1 MGAHGVVY
9 FCAWIAA
16 FGGFGWASPMGT
28 EFITTFMQNS
38 FPDRDQQWCELRMTA
53 HSDNTNVAVVVF
65 EDAYNRNLTLNSG
78 STVSVTLP
86 ASVEIRGSMTFK
98 NTVLIT
104 ADKPIN
110 IVSLNHRLN
119 SAETSLLYPVASL
132 GIEYYLVTPP
142 EGQPGSFKV
151 FSVVASREATSV
163 EILLKGRAQLNGHM
177 YQPKSILSV
186 NLAPFQGVQILSLDD
201 LSGSRVTSQKS
212 VAVLSGHTCSQ
223 KNTQCNHIYEQL
235 LPVSSWGTNFIVPP
249 LSFQEKVDF
258 AFVVASGTTQV
269 TYTVGTTDS
278 HVNMV
283 AGQVL
288 QIEISKVTLRIKASI
303 AVQVTFFHSGGKDR
317 KFAYDPLLMNILDTA
332 SYCTSYYIYGQRD
345 VNNYAIV
352 IAKNSSISEITFD
365 GRPSKNPKWS
375 TIQGT
380 EYVWQKYFY
389 GFSFTSHKVEHPT
402 APFGLQSVGT
412 GALYSYG
419 SPAACV
425 KAPELPPP
433 SCSSM
438 TCPSRQECLIENGK
452 PKCVPQQV
460 DVCWASGDPHYQT
473 FDGLY
478 YDFMGICTYTLVGIS
493 GDVGV
498 GLPKFTVQAKNEN
511 RGNMNSSYLG
521 QVTFQTNNYT
531 IEVKKSE
538 VGYVRV
544 DNSLSLLPVS
554 LMNGTLR
561 LFQSGTTLIIQLG
574 DNVQVSYDWNDIV
587 RVELTRRYA
596 RSVCGMCGNYNQDPA
611 DDFQTPAGS
620 QAPDAITFGK
630 SWKVEGENS
639 SCWDDC
645 YGPCLTC
652 PPNITRHYMTDR
664 YCGLI
669 VKTTNGP
676 FSDCHS
682 RIDPKMYVKNCV
694 LDVCLNDGYK
704 PILCQSLKAYADA
717 CQREGVKIR
726 QWRDVG
732 KCPLECPN
740 NSRYKSCGRAC
751 PATCQDPEASSN
763 CPDPCVETCQCNPG
777 FVLIGGK
784 CLPRESC
791 GCFFEGRSYAPNETF
806 WGDTVC
812 RQRCVCN
819 GQSRTVECKESPCR
833 VGEVCTLKNG
843 LRDCYPTTFG
853 TCSAFGDPH
862 YLTFDGVRYYFQGT
876 CRYQLSALCD
886 HNRGLTD
893 FHVNV
898 SNRNRGDLTVS
909 YTASVYVT
917 VYGTEIQISRQYP
930 NQVMIDGLLVHMPY
944 RSTDGRLSLYR
955 NPSSAVL
962 TTAFGL
968 TVTFDWSSIVTVTLP
983 STYAG
988 VVGGLCGNFNGN
1000 PSDDFIPLGKEAP
1013 TSVISFARS
1022 WKVGD
1027 PVGCID
1033 PVVNPECVG
1042 LAEQEKQQRDEAS
1055 GCGVLLGPEGPFRD
1069 CHKLVD
1075 PEGYFKSCSYDYC
1088 LMKQRQTIFC
1098 PVLASYVLACQTVAG
1113 TVHPWRSKE
1122 FCPNLCPSHS
1132 HYEICANGCPVT
1144 CSGLTSPVGCDS
1156 LCTEGCVCDDGFFL
1170 SGDACVS
1177 LSQCG
1182 SVYRGAYHKVGE
1194 IFYVGETCTERC
1206 ISGKGGRVICSPSS
1220 CSPNEECRIQ
1230 KGVRGCYPMNSAICS
1245 ASGDNHYKTFDG
1257 RVYSHQGMCTYILS
1271 QSCKNIVS
1279 KTESNLTYFS
1289 VKMQTERFGTAAIVT
1304 KHVTVKIYNLS
1315 LVLRRNQRG
1324 VVQVNEVN
1332 VRLPATLMS
1341 GKIHLECY
1349 GQGIRIESDFGLQV
1363 TYDLTYHVTV
1373 TVPSNYRSRT
1383 CGLCGN
1389 YNGIAQD
1396 DLGPTSSDVIT
1407 FGETWKSPNKG
1418 EICEIGCGGAEN
1430 PCPNCQGAKTDI
1442 FSRDNYCG
1450 MMSATTGPFV
1460 KCHSRVDP
1468 APYRSHCTFALCQ
1481 RDGDTTMLC
1490 NSIAVYAHACQE
1502 AGVTDLRWRNEAVCP
1517 MKCSPHSHYRPC
1529 ADLCSASCAAFTAP
1543 YNCPTTC
1550 AEGCECDV
1558 GYLFDGEGCIPLQEC
1573 GCFDNGQYYK
1583 PNETVLNDD
1592 CSRVCTCNPTS
1603 GLRCRNNSCAPGERC
1618 QILDGVRACI
1628 KTETCKSKN
1637 CRLKETCK
1645 LQNGRAVCVPD
1656 YTGTCW
1662 AWGNSHYHTF
1672 DLLDFDF
1679 QGTCTYVL
1687 ARSRGEDKSLVPF
1700 HVETKNDNRGSQ
1712 AVSYVRL
1719 VTIRVYDTTI
1729 SIQTSEFG
1737 KIRVNRALTNLPI
1750 SLEDGKVNVS
1760 QSGLTV
1766 IVETN
1771 FGLIVTYEWNWHV
1784 VITVPSSYYN
1794 TTSGLCGNFNQNP
1807 SDDQRSP
1814 NGTRITSIV
1823 NWAGSWKVY
1832 DRDPFCRDVC
1842 LVPGE
1847 CPNCEE
1853 SKKDQY
1859 RGEKYC
1865 GLIVKDTNGP
1875 FRECPSKV
1883 NPDNF
1888 FDSCLYDL
1896 CMNDGAKVILCQ
1908 ALEAYASTCMN
1919 QGATIYDWRTPS
1931 DCPKICDTNSHY
1943 EACGNACPASC
1954 FDRTA
1959 PAKCLKPCVETCQ
1972 CNDNFV
1978 LSVDKCVPIKS
1989 CGCKYNDQYYQP
2001 DQEFWSDENCQGRC
2015 KCDPSLGIVECLKM
2029 SCKSSEKCMV
2039 VKGIRGCYPI
2049 KYTTCMASGASHY
2062 TTFDGKRF
2070 DFMGTCIYQL
2080 VGVASDDS
2088 TLTHFVVNIQN
2099 EHQCNK
2105 AVSFTKDVS
2114 LEVYNQ
2120 TITMSKDNP
2129 QKIKID
2135 GLLVHMPYRST
2146 DDRLSLYRNPS
2157 SAVLTTAFGLT
2168 VTFDWSSIVTV
2179 TLPSTY
2185 AGAVG
2190 GLCGN
2195 FNGNPSD
2202 DFIPLGNEA
2211 PTSVISFAQRW
2222 KVGDPVGCIDP
2233 VVNPHCVGLA
2243 EQEKRQRDEASG
2255 CGVLL
2260 GPEGPFRDC
2269 HKLVDPEGYF
2279 KSCAYDYCLMKQR
2292 QTIFCPVLASYVLAC
2307 QIVAGTVHPWRSKE
2321 FCPNLCPSHS
2331 HYEICANGCP
2341 VTCNGL
2347 TSPVGCDSLCRE
2359 GCVCDDGFVLSG
2371 DACVPLS
2378 QCGCIYRGAYHTVG
2392 EIFYVGETCA
2402 ERCTCS
2408 KGGSVICSP
2417 SSCSPNEECR
2427 IQKGVRGCYPMKS
2440 AICSAS
2446 GDNHYKTFDGRDYS
2460 HQGMCTY
2467 ILSQSCNNSVSITKS
2482 NLTYFS
2488 VKMQI
2493 ERFGTAAIVTKR
2505 VTVEIYNLSLVLRR
2519 NQRGVVQVNEAN
2531 VRLPATLMSDKIH
2544 VESYGQGIRIETDF
2558 GLQVI
2563 YDLTYHVTVTVPANY
2578 RSRTCGLC
2586 GNYNGNAQDDLGP
2599 TPSDVI
2605 TFVETWKSP
2614 NKGEICEIGCGGAEN
2629 PCPNCQG
2636 TNNDVFSRDN
2646 YCGMMSATTG
2656 PFVKCHS
2663 RVDPAPYQSHC
2674 TFALCQ
2680 RDGDTTMLCNSIAV
2694 YAHAC
2699 QGAGVTDL
2707 RWRNEAVCS
2716 MKCPPHS
2723 HYSQCAD
2730 LCSDSCAALTDPC
2743 NCPTTCAEG
2752 CECDVGY
2759 LFDGEGCIPLQECGC
2774 FDNGQYYK
2782 PNETVLNDDCS
2793 RVCTCNPTLGLRCRN
2808 NSCAP
2813 GERCQILDGVRA
2825 CINTETCKSKNC
2837 RLKETCK
2844 LQNGRAVCVPD
2855 YTGTCWA
2862 WGNSHYHTFDLL
2874 DFDFQGTC
2882 TYVLAKSSGEDKS
2895 LVPFHVETKNYNRGS
2910 QAVSYVRLVTIRV
2923 YNTNITIQTREF
2935 GKIRVNRALTNLP
2948 ISLEDGK
2955 VNVSQSGITAIVET
2969 NFGLIVTYEWNW
2981 HVVIIVP
2988 SSYYNTTSGLCG
3000 NFNQN
3005 PSDDQRSPNGTQIT
3019 SIVDWAGSWKVYDR
3033 DPFCRDVCLVP
3044 GTCPTCE
3051 ESKKNQYGGEQ
3062 YCGLI
3067 VKDTN
3072 GPFSECP
3079 SKVNPDNFFDSCL
3092 YDLCMNDGAKV
3103 ILCQALEAYAS
3114 TCMKQWVTI
3123 YDWRT
3128 PSDCPKICDTN
3139 SHYEACGNACPASC
3153 FDRTAPAKC
3162 LKPCVET
3169 CQCNDNFV
3177 LSVDKCVPIK
3187 SCGCKYN
3194 GQYYQPDQEF
3204 WLDENCRGQCKCDP
3218 SLGIVECL
3226 KRSCK
3231 SSEKCMVVNGIRGC
3245 YPIKYTTCM
3254 ASGYRH
3260 YTTFDGKKFD
3270 FMGTCIYQLVGVT
3283 SNDSTL
3289 THFTVNI
3296 QNEHRG
3302 NKAVSFTKDVT
3313 LEVYKQTITMSKDNP
3328 QKIKVNGI
3336 STELPYYHDTTKVVA
3351 YMRGMNLVIKT
3362 DFDVTVTFDWSSTVR
3377 VILPSTYAAAV
3388 NGLCGN
3394 NNQDHSDDFTLRD
3407 GKIAPTGVEFGEHW
3421 KVGEIPGC
3429 TTACP
3434 TCPVCSNTQKEPYK
3448 SEQHCGLLTKSDG
3461 PFSRCHAIVNPAP
3474 CFEDCIFD
3482 ACQYMGHQS
3491 TVCSNIASY
3500 VLECQRKG
3508 IEIKE
3513 WRTPMFCP
3521 SICSQN
3527 SHYELCGYGCPITCY
3542 GLSSP
3547 KLCVASCTEG
3557 CYCDNGF
3564 VRSGKN
3570 CVPIAECG
3578 CVFKE
3583 KYYKE
3588 GDEFYTD
3595 SLCHEKCQCGKNGGI
3610 LCQNTACGVNEECKV
3625 VQGIR
3630 GCHAKDVGKCVASG
3644 YPHYMTF
3651 DGYMF
3656 DFQGPG
3662 TYTLVKVNSTS
3673 VNFSVMVENES
3684 YGDGTVAVTKSVTV
3698 HIEDHVVRMERN
3710 SNWTIL
3716 VKSESYNVPYRS
3728 NDGQVWVNQEGN
3740 NLILQSMIGLRVLFD
3755 RVYYVSVS
3763 VPSSFSGF
3771 TQGLCGNFNSDI
3783 SDDFRLPIGSI
3794 VKDPAQF
3801 GASWK
3806 VAGDESNCQ
3815 GCTQGQYQTCHPK
3828 VEADSSNSCRL
3839 IADVQGPYRD
3849 CHALVT
3855 PDWHFKNC
3863 VYDMCAGQ
3871 GGQEALCMC
3880 LQAYTTECQNAGVII
3895 GIWRNTT
3902 SCPMDCPVNSHYES
3916 CTRTCEFTCSGI
3928 IAPSTCTDGC
3938 FEGCECN
3945 PGYVFDGN
3953 RCVSLNQCGCV
3964 YVGRYLKANES
3975 VVSEDCSQ
3983 RCTCQA
3989 GSLSCQEFNCTA
4001 LQKCQLRDGIRGC
4014 QSRDAQCTL
4023 TAGLHFST
4031 FDGVSGAFPSAG
4043 AFVIASSCN
4052 TSKEGQ
4058 FLVAV
4063 DVSNYSGGSK
4073 RGMALHVFTSQGLI
4087 TLNGAREFWLNGRE
4101 LQAPSAIGNG
4111 PVRVQVS
4118 RNDVTI
4124 EIVDQ
4129 ITVALDIADQVKV
4142 TAKERLAGGI
4152 CGACGNFNG
4161 DSSDDLRLKNGQP
4174 ASSITHSIRSWAARF
4189 FSTRLV

>member
-1 MGAHGVVY
+1 
-9 FCAWIAA
+9 
-16 FGGFGWASPMGT
+16 MGT

-425 KAPELPPP
+425 KGTVRVDKGMSFAPELPPP

-1144 CSGLTSPVGCDS
+1144 C
-1156 LCTEGCVCDDGFFL
+1156 
-1170 SGDACVS
+1170 
-1177 LSQCG
+1177 
-1182 SVYRGAYHKVGE
+1182 
-1194 IFYVGETCTERC
+1194 
-1206 ISGKGGRVICSPSS
+1206 
-1220 CSPNEECRIQ
+1220 
-1230 KGVRGCYPMNSAICS
+1230 
-1245 ASGDNHYKTFDG
+1245 
-1257 RVYSHQGMCTYILS
+1257 
-1271 QSCKNIVS
+1271 
-1279 KTESNLTYFS
+1279 
-1289 VKMQTERFGTAAIVT
+1289 
-1304 KHVTVKIYNLS
+1304 
-1315 LVLRRNQRG
+1315 
-1324 VVQVNEVN
+1324 
-1332 VRLPATLMS
+1332 
-1341 GKIHLECY
+1341 
-1349 GQGIRIESDFGLQV
+1349 
-1363 TYDLTYHVTV
+1363 
-1373 TVPSNYRSRT
+1373 
-1383 CGLCGN
+1383 
-1389 YNGIAQD
+1389 
-1396 DLGPTSSDVIT
+1396 
-1407 FGETWKSPNKG
+1407 
-1418 EICEIGCGGAEN
+1418 
-1430 PCPNCQGAKTDI
+1430 
-1442 FSRDNYCG
+1442 
-1450 MMSATTGPFV
+1450 
-1460 KCHSRVDP
+1460 
-1468 APYRSHCTFALCQ
+1468 
-1481 RDGDTTMLC
+1481 
-1490 NSIAVYAHACQE
+1490 
-1502 AGVTDLRWRNEAVCP
+1502 
-1517 MKCSPHSHYRPC
+1517 
-1529 ADLCSASCAAFTAP
+1529 
-1543 YNCPTTC
+1543 
-1550 AEGCECDV
+1550 
-1558 GYLFDGEGCIPLQEC
+1558 
-1573 GCFDNGQYYK
+1573 
-1583 PNETVLNDD
+1583 
-1592 CSRVCTCNPTS
+1592 
-1603 GLRCRNNSCAPGERC
+1603 
-1618 QILDGVRACI
+1618 
-1628 KTETCKSKN
+1628 
-1637 CRLKETCK
+1637 
-1645 LQNGRAVCVPD
+1645 
-1656 YTGTCW
+1656 
-1662 AWGNSHYHTF
+1662 
-1672 DLLDFDF
+1672 
-1679 QGTCTYVL
+1679 
-1687 ARSRGEDKSLVPF
+1687 
-1700 HVETKNDNRGSQ
+1700 
-1712 AVSYVRL
+1712 
-1719 VTIRVYDTTI
+1719 
-1729 SIQTSEFG
+1729 
-1737 KIRVNRALTNLPI
+1737 
-1750 SLEDGKVNVS
+1750 
-1760 QSGLTV
+1760 
-1766 IVETN
+1766 
-1771 FGLIVTYEWNWHV
+1771 
-1784 VITVPSSYYN
+1784 
-1794 TTSGLCGNFNQNP
+1794 
-1807 SDDQRSP
+1807 
-1814 NGTRITSIV
+1814 
-1823 NWAGSWKVY
+1823 
-1832 DRDPFCRDVC
+1832 
-1842 LVPGE
+1842 
-1847 CPNCEE
+1847 
-1853 SKKDQY
+1853 
-1859 RGEKYC
+1859 
-1865 GLIVKDTNGP
+1865 
-1875 FRECPSKV
+1875 
-1883 NPDNF
+1883 
-1888 FDSCLYDL
+1888 
-1896 CMNDGAKVILCQ
+1896 
-1908 ALEAYASTCMN
+1908 
-1919 QGATIYDWRTPS
+1919 
-1931 DCPKICDTNSHY
+1931 
-1943 EACGNACPASC
+1943 
-1954 FDRTA
+1954 
-1959 PAKCLKPCVETCQ
+1959 
-1972 CNDNFV
+1972 
-1978 LSVDKCVPIKS
+1978 
-1989 CGCKYNDQYYQP
+1989 
-2001 DQEFWSDENCQGRC
+2001 
-2015 KCDPSLGIVECLKM
+2015 
-2029 SCKSSEKCMV
+2029 
-2039 VKGIRGCYPI
+2039 
-2049 KYTTCMASGASHY
+2049 
-2062 TTFDGKRF
+2062 
-2070 DFMGTCIYQL
+2070 
-2080 VGVASDDS
+2080 
-2088 TLTHFVVNIQN
+2088 
-2099 EHQCNK
+2099 
-2105 AVSFTKDVS
+2105 
-2114 LEVYNQ
+2114 
-2120 TITMSKDNP
+2120 
-2129 QKIKID
+2129 
-2135 GLLVHMPYRST
+2135 
-2146 DDRLSLYRNPS
+2146 
-2157 SAVLTTAFGLT
+2157 
-2168 VTFDWSSIVTV
+2168 
-2179 TLPSTY
+2179 
-2185 AGAVG
+2185 
-2190 GLCGN
+2190 
-2195 FNGNPSD
+2195 
-2202 DFIPLGNEA
+2202 
-2211 PTSVISFAQRW
+2211 
-2222 KVGDPVGCIDP
+2222 
-2233 VVNPHCVGLA
+2233 
-2243 EQEKRQRDEASG
+2243 
-2255 CGVLL
+2255 
-2260 GPEGPFRDC
+2260 
-2269 HKLVDPEGYF
+2269 
-2279 KSCAYDYCLMKQR
+2279 
-2292 QTIFCPVLASYVLAC
+2292 
-2307 QIVAGTVHPWRSKE
+2307 
-2321 FCPNLCPSHS
+2321 
-2331 HYEICANGCP
+2331 
-2341 VTCNGL
+2341 NGL

-2467 ILSQSCNNSVSITKS
+2467 ILSQSSNNSVSITKS

-3204 WLDENCRGQCKCDP
+3204 WLDENCRGRCKCDP

-3226 KRSCK
+3226 KKSCK

-3245 YPIKYTTCM
+3245 YPIKYSTCM

-3461 PFSRCHAIVNPAP
+3461 PFSRCLAIVNPAP

-3673 VNFSVMVENES
+3673 VNFSVVVENES

-3698 HIEDHVVRMERN
+3698 HIEDHVIRMERN

-3806 VAGDESNCQ
+3806 VAGDGSNCQ

-4052 TSKEGQ
+4052 TSTEGQ